1 MPRNARHGL
10 SSKQRNQS
18 KSKDRVKIE
27 KNTMASTKKTEDEK
41 FSIRVEVASSKGP
54 SNAKK
59 VLVSK
64 WVDYSSK
71 YGIGA
76 KLSNGC
82 YAVLFND
89 STKIVLHPNGFN
101 FVYI

>member
-1 MPRNARHGL
+1 M
-10 SSKQRNQS
+10 
-18 KSKDRVKIE
+18 KIE
-27 KNTMASTKKTEDEK
+27 KTKNTEASTKKTDDDK
-41 FSIRVEVASSKGP
+41 FQIKVEYASSKGP
-54 SNAKK
+54 SNANK
-59 VLVSK
+59 VLVSRF
-64 WVDYSSK
+64 VDYSSK

-101 FVYI
+101 FVYIRREKSNQ